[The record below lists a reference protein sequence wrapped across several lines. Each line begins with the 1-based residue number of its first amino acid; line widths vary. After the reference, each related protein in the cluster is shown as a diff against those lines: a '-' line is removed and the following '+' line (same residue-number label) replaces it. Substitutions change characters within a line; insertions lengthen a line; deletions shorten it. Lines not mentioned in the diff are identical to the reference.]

1 MQTVLGF
8 FHTVQMAGNGME
20 GLEQLDR
27 FAPDFV
33 ICDIN
38 MPVMNGLET
47 VEAIRRHPLMCR
59 VPVFF
64 LTAESDSSL
73 PRKAFD
79 LGANLYLRKPLDPLR
94 LLKNIDYF
102 LKETGLWPGSRA
114 PGPASPPPGPKSAA
128 AAPAAGGPLRILTV
142 DFNIENQRL
151 LRELLEGGPDA
162 PALAGGPFETL
173 WTEDSRHALGN
184 LVRWEPDLI
193 LYNPR
198 NPGLDGVAFGQTLL
212 LQKLSGVQQIAFI
225 GTRFYEIDFKYSRQH
240 FQREVIDLDAARAT
254 IAHLVG
260 AAVKAA
266 RARLRP
272 KRFTFEQIKAEEIER
287 LRQRQATSARHARE
301 REVLRQRYSGI
312 QDFIDKQF

>member
-1 MQTVLGF
+1 
-8 FHTVQMAGNGME
+8 ME

-64 LTAESDSSL
+64 LTAETDASL

-102 LKETGLWPGSRA
+102 LKETGLKPGANTPKPANA
-114 PGPASPPPGPKSAA
+114 PAAKPPA
-128 AAPAAGGPLRILTV
+128 AAPTPAPVASGAVRILTV
-142 DFNIENQRL
+142 DFNIENQKV
-151 LRELLEGGPDA
+151 LRKLLEGHTEP
-162 PALAGGPFETL
+162 PLVPGGPFETL
-173 WTEDSRHALGN
+173 WTEDPRHALGN

-212 LQKLSGVQQIAFI
+212 MQKLGGQQEIALI
-225 GTRFYEIDFKYSRQH
+225 GTRFYDIDANYSRQH
-240 FQREVIDLDAARAT
+240 FQRGVIELDADEAAIARKLSEAVKWYARPATAQTIHLRADQGRRARAPAPASGDQRAPGPRT
-254 IAHLVG
+254 RG
-260 AAVKAA
+260 AAPA
-266 RARLRP
+266 LRRDP
-272 KRFTFEQIKAEEIER
+272 GFRRPAILEPIR
-287 LRQRQATSARHARE
+287 CL
-301 REVLRQRYSGI
+301 
-312 QDFIDKQF
+312 